1 MEKHLRHDP
10 TKESRSRIKR
20 LQGVR
25 NPDYRLRVGDYRVFY
40 AVDEDCRRV
49 DVLRVMHKDQTAS
62 YLRGV
67 ETMKVAPMGEVR
79 NNFAKYLQ
87 LSEEE
92 PVFVTRN
99 GKITAVIEYI
109 EDRDIEDYLLERSL
123 RFRKMLN
130 KVKREP
136 ESISLAEYR
145 KSRGV

>member
-1 MEKHLRHDP
+1 
-10 TKESRSRIKR
+10 
-20 LQGVR
+20 
-25 NPDYRLRVGDYRVFY
+25 
-40 AVDEDCRRV
+40 
-49 DVLRVMHKDQTAS
+49 
-62 YLRGV
+62 
-67 ETMKVAPMGEVR
+67 MKVAPMGETR
-79 NNFAKYLQ
+79 NNFAKYLER
-87 LSEEE
+87 SEEE